1 MEYSGLNF
9 HEIDQLLYEEFLL
22 YRRDAYIYRL
32 QQTEKGRKYLQNCFL
47 YEKTEPD
54 RDSLWKLKEKGVR

>member
-54 RDSLWKLKEKGVR
+54 RASLWKLKQKGVR